1 MSVASSLQ
9 IKTPEG
15 VVFSLILA
23 GPVSRFLAWTID
35 LACVAAI
42 SSILGKLIMLLM
54 LISPDLGGAVRMV
67 LYFAVSIGYGM
78 VLEWKWR
85 GQTVGKK
92 LLRLRVMD
100 EHGLKLRV
108 SQIVVRNLLRGVDA
122 LPLLYGVGGVA
133 CLLSRR
139 AQRLGDFAA
148 NTVVVRTPKIAEPD
162 LDQILGTTFNSL
174 AEHPHLAARL
184 RQRVSPREATAALQA
199 LLRRDQLEATARLA
213 LFHELAAH
221 FRAAV
226 AFPEEAT
233 EGITDEQYVRNV
245 LDILFRR
252 MQTVIATRLPP
263 EPA

>member
-1 MSVASSLQ
+1 MSAASSLQ

-35 LACVAAI
+35 LAC
-42 SSILGKLIMLLM
+42 IMLISIM
-54 LISPDLGGAVRMV
+54 LGQLLALLVLLSPDLGGAVRMV
-67 LYFAVSIGYGM
+67 LYFVVSIGYGM

-148 NTVVVRTPKIAEPD
+148 NTVVVRIPKIAEPD

-174 AEHPHLAARL
+174 ADHPHLAARL

-199 LLRRDQLEATARLA
+199 LLRRDQLEATARLE
-213 LFHELAAH
+213 LFHELASH

-245 LDILFRR
+245 LDIMFRR
-252 MQTVIATRLPP
+252 IQPVGPTRNPP
-263 EPA
+263 GPA